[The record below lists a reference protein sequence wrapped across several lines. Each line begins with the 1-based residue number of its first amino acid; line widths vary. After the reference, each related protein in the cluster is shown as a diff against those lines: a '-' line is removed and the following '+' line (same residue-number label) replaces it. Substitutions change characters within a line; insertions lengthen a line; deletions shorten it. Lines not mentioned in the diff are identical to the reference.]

1 MVGVHEGRT
10 EPGGS
15 SFCQGNRTATV
26 SSHRIEVHQLAR
38 EIAKDSSGT
47 HDLESTDEEA
57 RDEDVLRFVDYIH
70 TTTKHV
76 SGRGVCGGQWSAARE
91 TSQKS
96 ASKLDEEGLEL
107 AVCRHGVLLCALNM
121 YRGEIFAYPLYLQTK
136 LASRRIDML
145 TLMAMRWNQQKVSN
159 LATSLSRRYL
169 KTTKALE
176 KQLQYLESMKAEL
189 AVTEKQLEDWI
200 RDVNEWAETTTN
212 NPRDAAAL
220 ASKIEMLTVSVK
232 RRSQRLYKD
241 TDSNKGR
248 SRIRRKIRDEKGVL
262 TATVEKFNSMVPS
275 TEALCLQAILS
286 VEKAW
291 PWQLPNSG
299 QREEHSLVMAVKRLQ
314 EEKKI
319 LVTDMN
325 HHWKV
330 LSTRSDSLKELSC
343 LQNSPLGLSKDGMK
357 GLQSMFR
364 KKQHDIGEMKTHAR
378 RCYLHVLT
386 GAETIN
392 FLQSLSDE
400 SSDCDSDSS
409 DDTR

>member
-1 MVGVHEGRT
+1 MSKAGRT
-10 EPGGS
+10 
-15 SFCQGNRTATV
+15 
-26 SSHRIEVHQLAR
+26 
-38 EIAKDSSGT
+38 
-47 HDLESTDEEA
+47 
-57 RDEDVLRFVDYIH
+57 
-70 TTTKHV
+70 
-76 SGRGVCGGQWSAARE
+76 
-91 TSQKS
+91 
-96 ASKLDEEGLEL
+96 
-107 AVCRHGVLLCALNM
+107 
-121 YRGEIFAYPLYLQTK
+121 
-136 LASRRIDML
+136 DML

-176 KQLQYLESMKAEL
+176 KQLQNLESMKAEL

-262 TATVEKFNSMVPS
+262 TATVEKYNSMVPS

-291 PWQLPNSG
+291 PWQLPNSESFDL
-299 QREEHSLVMAVKRLQ
+299 RTKRRAFDLVMAVKRLQ

-319 LVTDMN
+319 LVTEMN

-343 LQNSPLGLSKDGMK
+343 LQNSPLGLSEDVMK

-378 RCYLHVLT
+378 RCYQHVLT
-386 GAETIN
+386 GTETIS
-392 FLQSLSDE
+392 FLKVFQMSLLTATLTALMTHSE
-400 SSDCDSDSS
+400 APSRLPSIYHLHAPPL
-409 DDTR
+409 